1 MINKDVFVF
10 PGFDFGM
17 RHSKDIMPDNAKFR
31 LHNHNDIY
39 ETILFLDGDA
49 EFHVEGSV
57 YRLKPYDIVLTR
69 PFEMHHIVC
78 LSNKPYERIVIF
90 INADYFRKNE
100 SENLLTIFE
109 DRPLGKDNLIPSWLV
124 RETLMEP
131 VKRAERYLGE
141 GAYLVANGAITEFLY
156 LLNRS
161 KQSAYSPKP
170 QDQRISNIIMYIN
183 ENLNESI
190 TLDNLAERF
199 FIDKYYLC
207 KIFKKNT
214 GYTLNQYINYKRLLL
229 VRELHA
235 RGQSLLEASTNAGFN
250 NYSHFY
256 RMCIKQTGAPPKNI
270 IGGRE

>member
-1 MINKDVFVF
+1 MVNKDVFVF
-10 PGFDFGM
+10 PGFSFGL

-39 ETILFLDGDA
+39 EIILFLSGDA

-78 LSNKPYERIVIF
+78 LSDKPYERIVIF
-90 INADYFRKNE
+90 INADYFKKNNCE
-100 SENLLTIFE
+100 TLLEIFE
-109 DRPLGKDNLIPSWLV
+109 NRQLGKDNLIPAKLV
-124 RETLMEP
+124 RDTLMEP
-131 VKRAERYLGE
+131 VKRAERYAEE
-141 GAYLVANGAITEFLY
+141 GALPVANGAVIEFLY

-161 KQSAYSPKP
+161 KSSAYSPKP
-170 QDQRISNIIMYIN
+170 QDQRISDIIMYIN
-183 ENLNESI
+183 ENLSESI

-199 FIDKYYLC
+199 YIDKYYLC

-235 RGQSLLEASTNAGFN
+235 RGQSLLEASENAGFN

-256 RMCIKQTGAPPKNI
+256 RMCIKQTGRPPKKLMI
-270 IGGRE
+270 I